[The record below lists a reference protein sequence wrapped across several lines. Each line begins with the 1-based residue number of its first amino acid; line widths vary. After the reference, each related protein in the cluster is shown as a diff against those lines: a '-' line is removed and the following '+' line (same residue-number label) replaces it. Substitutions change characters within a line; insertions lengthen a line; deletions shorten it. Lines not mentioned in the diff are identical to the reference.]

1 MRLLILLIVSAAPW
15 CSASFYAASHLNVR
29 MPEQQGVNFRI
40 EFPDGLTGV
49 QAAARVANRLNVHR
63 AFVVLFKNNVVATGE
78 ALSGVD
84 GVQTLTDRD
93 LSLRV
98 DNSRLR
104 LEQHRV
110 LPGDTLTAM
119 LRPLR
124 GDHLHN
130 AMAIYY
136 KGKLVQVPS
145 DRPVLAVGFNVVPR
159 HAR

>member
-1 MRLLILLIVSAAPW
+1 MRLLVALIVSAPW
-15 CSASFYAASHLNVR
+15 CLASFYAVSHLNVR
-29 MPEQQGVNFRI
+29 MPEQQGVDFRI
-40 EFPDGLTGV
+40 EYPDGLTGV
-49 QAAARVANRLNVHR
+49 QAAARVAARINVHP

-78 ALSGVD
+78 ALSGVA

-98 DNSRLR
+98 DNSRLT

-136 KGKLVQVPS
+136 KGKLV
-145 DRPVLAVGFNVVPR
+145 
-159 HAR
+159 